1 MTESGTDLF
10 LRGGDNKANQLAD
23 YTIDLNGPNQLSEM
37 FGKIFICH

>member
-23 YTIDLNGPNQLSEM
+23 YTIDLNGSQSTIGNVW
-37 FGKIFICH
+37 KIFICH